1 MGGEAIESIPQ
12 RSSLRQASGSVFLAG
27 IGASAGRHCGADGR
41 MGAIRWKTDQLS
53 SLDGSDGQ
61 HFWGWFQ
68 GGRTRST
75 WCHRVFCICSEL
87 RTTTLTKSICG
98 DARRYCNKRCVREDC
113 GNARP
118 PWWRGENPGFE
129 GISVDGIFSG
139 IL

>member
-1 MGGEAIESIPQ
+1 LELLLADIAAQTAGSTFKFGWFGWSTFLGMGG
-12 RSSLRQASGSVFLAG
+12 
-27 IGASAGRHCGADGR
+27 
-41 MGAIRWKTDQLS
+41 
-53 SLDGSDGQ
+53 
-61 HFWGWFQ
+61 
-68 GGRTRST
+68 T

-129 GISVDGIFSG
+129 GISVD
-139 IL
+139 

>member
-61 HFWGWFQ
+61 HFWGWVARGAIEF
-68 GGRTRST
+68 SASA
-75 WCHRVFCICSEL
+75 VNSEQQL
-87 RTTTLTKSICG
+87 
-98 DARRYCNKRCVREDC
+98 
-113 GNARP
+113 
-118 PWWRGENPGFE
+118 
-129 GISVDGIFSG
+129 
-139 IL
+139 

>member
-1 MGGEAIESIPQ
+1 MENRSTFKFGWFGWSTFLGMGG
-12 RSSLRQASGSVFLAG
+12 
-27 IGASAGRHCGADGR
+27 
-41 MGAIRWKTDQLS
+41 
-53 SLDGSDGQ
+53 
-61 HFWGWFQ
+61 
-68 GGRTRST
+68 T